1 MSFRLSVINPNS
13 DRAVTEY
20 LRAAAA
26 GVLPDGSAVDAID
39 CPESP
44 PVIETALD
52 DVLAAPMVVAAA
64 TRAGDPDAFL
74 IGCFGDPAVSA
85 LRELTA
91 APVVGLGQAALIE
104 ASLVSCRFGVI
115 TTLDRGIPALWSQL
129 AGAGLAGA
137 CVAIG
142 SVQSA
147 PGDPPLYD
155 PEPGEA
161 NGDDLLSRL
170 TWQGRRLLG
179 EGADGLVL
187 ACAGF
192 GRSRERLAAALDVPV
207 CDGIAV
213 GACLA
218 YGLAASGARTSK
230 RGGYG
235 WPGRDITSVLSVL
248 AGRPAVT
255 PSEPGS

>member
-13 DRAVTEY
+13 DWAVTEY
-20 LRAAAA
+20 LRAASMR
-26 GVLPDGSAVDAID
+26 VLPDGSAVDAVD
-39 CPESP
+39 CPTSP
-44 PVIETALD
+44 RVIETALD

-64 TRAGDPDAFL
+64 ARADNPDAFL

-85 LRELTA
+85 LRELTS

-137 CVAIG
+137 CAAIR
-142 SVQSA
+142 SVESA
-147 PGDPPLYD
+147 SGN

-161 NGDDLLSRL
+161 NSEDVLSRL
-170 TWQGRRLLG
+170 TWQGRRLLA

-192 GRSRERLAAALDVPV
+192 GRYRERLAAALDVPV

-218 YGLAASGARTSK
+218 YGLAASGAHTSK

-235 WPGRDITSVLSVL
+235 WPDRDVTSAL
-248 AGRPAVT
+248 ADWAAAT
-255 PSEPGS
+255 PSEPGTGQ

>member
-1 MSFRLSVINPNS
+1 VSFRLSVINPNS

-20 LRAAAA
+20 LRAATAR
-26 GVLPDGSAVDAID
+26 VLPDGSAVDAVD
-39 CPESP
+39 CPTSP

-52 DVLAAPMVVAAA
+52 DLLAAPMVVAAA
-64 TRAGDPDAFL
+64 ARADDPDAFL

-85 LRELTA
+85 LRELA
-91 APVVGLGQAALIE
+91 SAPVVGLGQAALIE

-137 CVAIG
+137 CAAIH
-142 SVQSA
+142 SVESA
-147 PGDPPLYD
+147 SGD

-161 NGDDLLSRL
+161 NSEDLLSRL
-170 TWQGRRLLG
+170 TWQGRRLLT

-192 GRSRERLAAALDVPV
+192 GRYRERLAAALDVPV

-235 WPGRDITSVLSVL
+235 WPDRDVTSVLTDW
-248 AGRPAVT
+248 AAVT
-255 PSEPGS
+255 PSEPGTGP